1 MRGLIAAVVG
11 FVVIASIVV
20 LAMNAERILDR
31 VAPFDF
37 DRPPGISTSLHLQL
51 FRWKPERCLSA
62 LTYGRVDYRS
72 VPAKEMENGCDYGGA
87 VSLQQSGVRYGSRI
101 LLQCPAMAALI
112 LWERQV
118 LGPAAERY
126 GQKLT
131 AVRHL
136 GTYSCRNT
144 DHRREG
150 RRSEH
155 ATANAIDIAGFTFS
169 DGSSISVAKDWNDDG
184 AKGRFLHEVRDGA
197 CRAFNVVLS
206 PDYNAAHRSHFH
218 FDIGGGWVICR

>member
-1 MRGLIAAVVG
+1 MRRAFAAAIGIVLVAGLAAAV
-11 FVVIASIVV
+11 
-20 LAMNAERILDR
+20 LNAERILDR

-37 DRPPGISTSLHLQL
+37 NRPPGLVSTLHLHL
-51 FRWKPERCLSA
+51 FRWKPERCLAA
-62 LTYGRVDYRS
+62 LTRGDIDYRA
-72 VPAKEMENGCDYGGA
+72 VPAKEMENGCGYGGA
-87 VSLQQSGVRYGSRI
+87 VSLQQSGLRYGSRI

-126 GQKLT
+126 GKKLT

-136 GTYSCRNT
+136 GTYACRNRNN
-144 DHRREG
+144 RREG

-155 ATANAIDIAGFTFS
+155 ATANAIDVAGFTFA
-169 DGSSISVAKDWNDDG
+169 DGSSVSVAKDWNDDG

-206 PDYNAAHRSHFH
+206 PDYNAAHRNHFH
-218 FDIGGGWVICR
+218 FDMGRWVICR

>member
-1 MRGLIAAVVG
+1 MRWIAAAIALVVVAG
-11 FVVIASIVV
+11 IAAAI
-20 LAMNAERILDR
+20 LNAERILDR
-31 VAPFDF
+31 FAPLDL
-37 DRPPGISTSLHLQL
+37 DRPPGLVSTFHLQL
-51 FRWKPERCLSA
+51 FRLKPERCPAA
-62 LTYGRVDYRS
+62 LARNRVAYN
-72 VPAKEMENGCDYGGA
+72 VAPAKEMQNGCGYAGA
-87 VSLQQSGVRYGSRI
+87 VNLRESGVRYGSHV

-118 LGPAAERY
+118 LGSAAERY
-126 GQKLT
+126 GKKLVR
-131 AVRHL
+131 VRHF

-155 ATANAIDIAGFTFS
+155 ATANAIDIAAFVFE
-169 DGSSISVAKDWNDDG
+169 DGSSISVAKDWKDDG

-206 PDYNAAHRSHFH
+206 PDYNAAHRNHFH
-218 FDIGGGWVICR
+218 LDMGPQAVCR

>member
-1 MRGLIAAVVG
+1 MRRAIATAVVIVLVAGVAAAV
-11 FVVIASIVV
+11 
-20 LAMNAERILDR
+20 LNAERILDR

-37 DRPPGISTSLHLQL
+37 NRPPGLVSSLHLQL
-51 FRWKPERCLSA
+51 FRWKPERCLTA
-62 LTYGRVDYRS
+62 LTRGDLDYRS
-72 VPAKEMENGCDYGGA
+72 APAKEMENGCGYGGA

-118 LGPAAERY
+118 LAPAAERY
-126 GQKLT
+126 GKKLV

-136 GTYSCRNT
+136 GTYACRNRNN
-144 DHRREG
+144 RREA

-155 ATANAIDIAGFTFS
+155 ATANAVDIAGFTFA
-169 DGSSISVAKDWNDDG
+169 DGSSLSVTKDWKDDG
-184 AKGRFLHEVRDGA
+184 AKGRFLREVRDGA

-206 PDYNAAHRSHFH
+206 PDHNAAHRTHFH
-218 FDIGGGWVICR
+218 FDMGRWLTCR

>member
-1 MRGLIAAVVG
+1 MRGLIAAAAG
-11 FVVIASIVV
+11 LLVIASIVV

-37 DRPPGISTSLHLQL
+37 DRPPGIFSSLHMQL

-72 VPAKEMENGCDYGGA
+72 VPAKEMENGCGYGGA
-87 VSLQQSGVRYGSRI
+87 VSLQESGVRYGSRI

-155 ATANAIDIAGFTFS
+155 ATANAIDVAGFTFA
-169 DGSSISVAKDWNDDG
+169 DGSSISVAKDWNDNG
-184 AKGRFLHEVRDGA
+184 VKGRFLHEVRDGA
-197 CRAFNVVLS
+197 CHAFTVVLS

-218 FDIGGGWVICR
+218 FDMGRWVICR

>member
-1 MRGLIAAVVG
+1 MRGFIAAAIGLLLMAGIVAVV
-11 FVVIASIVV
+11 
-20 LAMNAERILDR
+20 MNAERILDR

-37 DRPPGISTSLHLQL
+37 DQPPGISTSLHLQL
-51 FRWKPERCLSA
+51 FRWKPDRCLAA
-62 LTYGRVDYRS
+62 LKRGGVDHRL
-72 VPAKEMENGCDYGGA
+72 VPAKEMENGCGYGGA

-118 LGPAAERY
+118 LAPAAERY
-126 GQKLT
+126 GEKLT

-155 ATANAIDIAGFTFS
+155 ATANAIDIAGFTFA
-169 DGSSISVAKDWNDDG
+169 DGSSIRVTKDWKEDG
-184 AKGRFLHEVRDGA
+184 AKGRFLREVRDGA

-218 FDIGGGWVICR
+218 FDMGRWIICR

>member
-1 MRGLIAAVVG
+1 MRGFIAATIGLVLVAA
-11 FVVIASIVV
+11 IAA

-31 VAPFDF
+31 VAPFDL
-37 DRPPGISTSLHLQL
+37 DRPPGLVTTLHLQL
-51 FRWKPERCLSA
+51 FRWKPERCLTA
-62 LTYGRVDYRS
+62 LTRGMVDYRS
-72 VPAKEMENGCDYGGA
+72 VPAKEMENGCGHGGA

-126 GQKLT
+126 GRKLI

-155 ATANAIDIAGFTFS
+155 AIANAIDIAGFTFA
-169 DGSSISVAKDWNDDG
+169 DGSSISVAKDWKDDG

-218 FDIGGGWVICR
+218 FDMGRWVICR

>member
-1 MRGLIAAVVG
+1 MRGFLAAAIGLLLIAGIVAVV
-11 FVVIASIVV
+11 
-20 LAMNAERILDR
+20 MNAERILDR

-37 DRPPGISTSLHLQL
+37 DRSPTIATSLHLQL
-51 FRWKPERCLSA
+51 FRWKPERCLAA
-62 LTYGRVDYRS
+62 LNRGGVDYRP
-72 VPAKEMENGCDYGGA
+72 VPAKEMENGCGYGGA

-155 ATANAIDIAGFTFS
+155 ATANAIDVAGFTFA
-169 DGSSISVAKDWNDDG
+169 DGSSINVTKDWKDDG
-184 AKGRFLHEVRDGA
+184 TKGRFLHEVRDGA

-206 PDYNAAHRSHFH
+206 PDHNAAHRSHFH
-218 FDIGGGWVICR
+218 FDMGRGIICR

>member
-1 MRGLIAAVVG
+1 M
-11 FVVIASIVV
+11 
-20 LAMNAERILDR
+20 
-31 VAPFDF
+31 
-37 DRPPGISTSLHLQL
+37 T
-51 FRWKPERCLSA
+51 
-62 LTYGRVDYRS
+62 
-72 VPAKEMENGCDYGGA
+72 
-87 VSLQQSGVRYGSRI
+87 
-101 LLQCPAMAALI
+101 ALI
-112 LWERQV
+112 LWERQM

-126 GQKLT
+126 GKKLT

-155 ATANAIDIAGFTFS
+155 ATANAIDIAGFTFA
-169 DGSSISVAKDWNDDG
+169 DGSSLSVTKDWKDDG
-184 AKGRFLHEVRDGA
+184 AKGRFLHEVHDGA

-218 FDIGGGWVICR
+218 FDMGRWVVCR

>member
-1 MRGLIAAVVG
+1 MRGFLAAGIGLLVVAAL
-11 FVVIASIVV
+11 VI
-20 LAMNAERILDR
+20 LALNAERMLDR
-31 VAPFDF
+31 FAPFDF
-37 DRPPGISTSLHLQL
+37 DRPPGLATSLHLQL
-51 FRWKPERCLSA
+51 FRWRPERCTAA
-62 LTYGRVDYRS
+62 LTRGGIDYRS
-72 VPAKEMENGCDYGGA
+72 VPGKEMENGCGYGGA
-87 VSLQQSGVRYGSRI
+87 VSLQQSGVRYGSHV

-136 GTYSCRNT
+136 GTYACRNRN
-144 DHRREG
+144 HQREG

-155 ATANAIDIAGFTFS
+155 ATANAIDVAGFTFA
-169 DGSSISVAKDWNDDG
+169 DGSSISVGKDWNDDG

-218 FDIGGGWVICR
+218 FDMGRWVICR

>member
-1 MRGLIAAVVG
+1 MRRAIAAAIG
-11 FVVIASIVV
+11 V
-20 LAMNAERILDR
+20 LLLAGLAAAVLNAERIFDR

-37 DRPPGISTSLHLQL
+37 SRPPGLVSSLHLQF
-51 FRWKPERCLSA
+51 FRWKPERCLAA
-62 LTYGRVDYRS
+62 LARGDIDYRT
-72 VPAKEMENGCDYGGA
+72 VPGKEMENGCGYGGA

-126 GQKLT
+126 GKKLV

-136 GTYSCRNT
+136 GTYACRNRNN
-144 DHRREG
+144 RREG

-155 ATANAIDIAGFTFS
+155 ATANAIDIAAFTFA
-169 DGSSISVAKDWNDDG
+169 DGSSVSVATDWKEDG

-197 CRAFNVVLS
+197 RRAFNVVLS

-218 FDIGGGWVICR
+218 LDMGRWVICR